1 LTFVLRALGYS
12 DKGGVDFTWDMPD
25 DLALSIGIM
34 AAGMHH
40 EDFLRADVVL
50 VSEAALNAMLKD
62 GSNTLLD
69 KLIED
74 GAVTQTQ

>member
-1 LTFVLRALGYS
+1 
-12 DKGGVDFTWDMPD
+12 
-25 DLALSIGIM
+25 
-34 AAGMHH
+34 MHH

-74 GAVTQTQ
+74 GAVIQTP